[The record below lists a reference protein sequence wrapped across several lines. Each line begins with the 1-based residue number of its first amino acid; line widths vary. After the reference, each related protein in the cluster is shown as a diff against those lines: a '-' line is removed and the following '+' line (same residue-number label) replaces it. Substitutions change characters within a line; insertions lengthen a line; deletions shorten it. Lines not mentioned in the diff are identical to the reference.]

1 MNPLYSFMTCIPLW
15 GITLLLLN
23 CELHS
28 VPPDKDLGKAPFADS
43 NPTNVIKEITFK
55 NLTGFKYEYPYEQ
68 PKGKP
73 WELKEQFDKR
83 VPEHVRKL
91 NGAHVTIRG
100 FMLPV
105 ETKKD
110 RVNTFLLMVDQA
122 SCCFGRVPEPN
133 EWIVVNMLPKD
144 GGPILMDT
152 IIEIDGNL
160 EVAEKWEDGFFV
172 GIYHM
177 EANSIQKIKSV
188 PPYNPNADKE

>member
-1 MNPLYSFMTCIPLW
+1 MKPLYSILIPMLVF
-15 GITLLLLN
+15 GTLFL
-23 CELHS
+23 EGYA
-28 VPPDKDLGKAPFADS
+28 KDPEKTPFASS
-43 NPTNVIKEITFK
+43 NPTNLVKALRFK
-55 NLTGFKYEYPYEQ
+55 NITGFKYEYPYEQ

-91 NGAHVTIRG
+91 DGRHVSIQG

-110 RVNTFLLMVDQA
+110 RVSTFLLMADQA

-133 EWIVVNMLPKD
+133 EWVVVDMIPKN

-152 IIEIDGNL
+152 LIEIDGNL
-160 EVAEKWEDGFFV
+160 EVTEKWEDGFFV

-177 EANSIQKIKSV
+177 KANSVSKIKSF
-188 PPYNPNADKE
+188 PPYNPNSESQK

>member
-1 MNPLYSFMTCIPLW
+1 MNPLYSFMKIIPLW
-15 GITLLLLN
+15 GIALLLAGGN
-23 CELHS
+23 P
-28 VPPDKDLGKAPFADS
+28 VGATPDKGKGKPPFADS
-43 NPTNVIKEITFK
+43 NPTNQIKAITFK
-55 NLTGFKYEYPYEQ
+55 NLTGFKYEYPYEE

-91 NGAHVTIRG
+91 NGTHITIRG

-110 RVNTFLLMVDQA
+110 RVQTFLLMVDQA

-133 EWIVVNMLPKD
+133 EWIVVEMLPKD

-160 EVAEKWEDGFFV
+160 DVEEKWEDGFFV

-177 EANSIQKIKSV
+177 NANSIKKIKSV
-188 PPYNPNADKE
+188 PPYNPNADQK

>member
-1 MNPLYSFMTCIPLW
+1 MSPFYSFMKSIPLW
-15 GITLLLLN
+15 VVALLLMGGESF
-23 CELHS
+23 CASPEKGK
-28 VPPDKDLGKAPFADS
+28 DKSPFAES
-43 NPTNVIKEITFK
+43 NPTTLIKPITFK

-91 NGAHVTIRG
+91 NGKHISIRG

-110 RVNTFLLMVDQA
+110 RVSAFLLMVDQA

-133 EWIVVNMLPKD
+133 EWIVVEMVPKD

-160 EVAEKWEDGFFV
+160 QVSEKWEDGFFV

-177 EANSIQKIKSV
+177 DANRITKIKNV
-188 PPYNPNADKE
+188 GPYNPNAEQK

>member
-1 MNPLYSFMTCIPLW
+1 MSPFYSSMNSIPLW
-15 GITLLLLN
+15 VVMLLLLGS
-23 CELHS
+23 ELLS
-28 VPPDKDLGKAPFADS
+28 AAPANGKGEPPFAAS
-43 NPTNVIKEITFK
+43 NPTNLIKAITFK
-55 NLTGFKYEYPYEQ
+55 SLTGFKYEYPYEQ

-91 NGAHVTIRG
+91 NGKHVSIRG

-110 RVNTFLLMVDQA
+110 RVETFLLMVDQA

-133 EWIVVNMLPKD
+133 EWIVVEMVPDD

-160 EVAEKWEDGFFV
+160 EVEEKWEDGFFV

-177 EANSIQKIKSV
+177 DANKISKIKSV
-188 PPYNPNADKE
+188 PPYNPNGDKK